1 MRRYF
6 FFFSETRSNKQAGGI
21 PNRQQQVRELA
32 RAHACACLRA
42 LTDTSTAGNPR
53 AADAPACQINSHRS
67 PRAATNVNLRKGES
81 VQSLSAAIFTH
92 MAHAAHA
99 RPQIGK
105 VRRKKKKFAGQFETY
120 GGYQEASSMF
130 IFSLFTRLTRSDC
143 PGVVFP
149 INVKLGAKCRPSNT
163 LL

>member
-1 MRRYF
+1 MVVTRNFKRVFSLYQNPLASPPLLF
-6 FFFSETRSNKQAGGI
+6 FFILFSETWSNKQAGGI
-21 PNRQQQVRELA
+21 PDRQQQVREPA
-32 RAHACACLRA
+32 RACARACLRA
-42 LTDTSTAGNPR
+42 QTDTTAGNPR

-105 VRRKKKKFAGQFETY
+105 VRRKKKSSLGSFKFMGELRSFKHVYFLLVHA
-120 GGYQEASSMF
+120 AN
-130 IFSLFTRLTRSDC
+130 SL
-143 PGVVFP
+143 
-149 INVKLGAKCRPSNT
+149 
-163 LL
+163 

>member
-1 MRRYF
+1 MVVTGNSKHVFSLYQNPLASPPLLFF
-6 FFFSETRSNKQAGGI
+6 FFFSETWSNKQAGGI
-21 PNRQQQVRELA
+21 PNRQQQVREPA

-42 LTDTSTAGNPR
+42 RTDTTTAGNPR

-105 VRRKKKKFAGQFETY
+105 VRRKKKVCWA
-120 GGYQEASSMF
+120 
-130 IFSLFTRLTRSDC
+130 
-143 PGVVFP
+143 V
-149 INVKLGAKCRPSNT
+149 
-163 LL
+163 